1 MARIGLTQLPRRL
14 ADHTGQ
20 AAPTYRRCFDYAVGA
35 RFPAEF
41 ANSRWTVDEG
51 DMDVIA
57 VALGLAVGKAAA
69 PAKASRKAVSAPVPV
84 AA

>member
-20 AAPTYRRCFDYAVGA
+20 TAPTYRRCFDYAVGN

-41 ANSRWTVDEG
+41 ANSRWTVDDEPASL
-51 DMDVIA
+51 DVIA
-57 VALGLAVGKAAA
+57 AALGMTAARPAAKSAGKAQTTPIAA
-69 PAKASRKAVSAPVPV
+69 
-84 AA
+84 